1 MKMIHVTIA
10 LYLTEDADVKEV
22 VAKMD
27 YDFTYKGQ
35 IRSMELVDFKFDFD
49 DEEV

>member
-35 IRSMELVDFKFDFD
+35 IRSMELVDLRDFT

>member
-10 LYLTEDADVKEV
+10 LYLDPDADVPEV
-22 VAKMD
+22 IAAMD
-27 YDFTYKGQ
+27 YDFTYKDQ
-35 IRSMELVDFKFDFD
+35 IRSMELVDFKVDF

>member
-10 LYLTEDADVKEV
+10 LYLDEDADVKEV
-22 VAKMD
+22 VAAMD
-27 YDFTYKGQ
+27 YDFTYKDQ
-35 IRSMELVDFKFDFD
+35 IRSMELVDLRDFD